1 MHSFLPPPSFPIF
14 LDSSSWI
21 WKQPL
26 PTVWESLRPIRSL
39 FSSLKFFFFPLWGWW
54 IINVF
59 EIVSE
64 ATLSREWFPWPGT
77 VWLPDGA
84 PSHSPL
90 LPRPGS
96 SARSAGSAAV
106 QPGLIASAVLQM
118 QVLLS
123 FSCPGPWASLEVPA
137 AVRELGR
144 DRKEEEGFMRCL
156 GIFAETCK
164 MSAGGG
170 RGLCSVMR

>member
-1 MHSFLPPPSFPIF
+1 M
-14 LDSSSWI
+14 
-21 WKQPL
+21 
-26 PTVWESLRPIRSL
+26 
-39 FSSLKFFFFPLWGWW
+39 
-54 IINVF
+54 
-59 EIVSE
+59 
-64 ATLSREWFPWPGT
+64 
-77 VWLPDGA
+77 WLPDGA
-84 PSHSPL
+84 PSRSPP

-106 QPGLIASAVLQM
+106 QLGLIASAVLQM

-123 FSCPGPWASLEVPA
+123 FSCPGPWGSLEVPA

-144 DRKEEEGFMRCL
+144 EREEEEGFLRCL

-170 RGLCSVMR
+170 RGLCQCHEVAWDLHLGAAETVCRESGAKVSRGFTF